1 MIRQLEDREVML
13 GAAAFAITDQRR
25 KVGHCGSVMG
35 GSSARNFTMTWQV
48 VDFSDAV
55 DLHPYGFLYRKPTVT
70 NRARLF
76 IDPYN

>member
-1 MIRQLEDREVML
+1 
-13 GAAAFAITDQRR
+13 
-25 KVGHCGSVMG
+25 MG
-35 GSSARNFTMTWQV
+35 VSSASSVNDIWQV

-76 IDPYN
+76 IDPYNQYNNTTIQVK